1 MKKSRIIGIAL
12 VIAVLVG
19 IGVYWYVMHG
29 GARNLASEDAA
40 YTVNANDIVQEFSTN
55 SERANK
61 KYLEKAVV
69 VTGKVTEVHANQ
81 VIIDNSVVCLLQQPD
96 SKVKINQSIIMKGRV
111 VGFDDF
117 MGEIKLD
124 QCLSI

>member
-40 YTVNANDIVQEFSTN
+40 YTVNAKDIIQEFSTN

-69 VTGKVTEVHANQ
+69 ITGKVTEIHANQ

>member
-1 MKKSRIIGIAL
+1 MKKSRLIGIAL

-96 SKVKINQSIIMKGRV
+96 SKIKINQSIIMKGRV

>member
-1 MKKSRIIGIAL
+1 MKKSRLIGIAL

-96 SKVKINQSIIMKGRV
+96 SKIKLNQSIIMKGRV

>member
-1 MKKSRIIGIAL
+1 MKKSRLIGIAL
-12 VIAVLVG
+12 MVAVVAAVG
-19 IGVYWYVMHG
+19 AYWYIMHG
-29 GARNLASEDAA
+29 GARNLASEDAD
-40 YTVNANDIVQEFSTN
+40 YTVNAKDITQEFTTN

-81 VIIDNSVVCLLQQPD
+81 VIIDNSIVCLLSQPD
-96 SKVKINQSIIMKGRV
+96 SKIKVNQSIIMKGRV

>member
-1 MKKSRIIGIAL
+1 MKKSRIIIAL
-12 VIAVLVG
+12 VIAVVIG
-19 IGVYWYVMHG
+19 VGVYWYIMHG

-69 VTGKVTEVHANQ
+69 ITGKVTEIHANQ
-81 VIIDNSVVCLLQQPD
+81 VIIDNSVVCLLQQPN
-96 SKVKINQSIIMKGRV
+96 SKIKLNQSIIMKGRV

>member
-1 MKKSRIIGIAL
+1 MKKSRIIGLALIIAI
-12 VIAVLVG
+12 VIA

-29 GARNLASEDAA
+29 GARNLASEDAT
-40 YTVNANDIVQEFSTN
+40 YTVNAKDITQEFATN

-96 SKVKINQSIIMKGRV
+96 SKIKLNQSIIMKGRV

>member
-1 MKKSRIIGIAL
+1 MKKSRIISIAL
-12 VIAVLVG
+12 VVAVLTAV
-19 IGVYWYVMHG
+19 GVYWYVMHG
-29 GARNLASEDAA
+29 GARDLASEDAA
-40 YTVNANDIVQEFSTN
+40 YTVNAKDITQEFATN

-69 VTGKVTEVHANQ
+69 VTGKVTEIHANQ
-81 VIIDNSVVCLLQQPD
+81 VIIDHSIVCLLQQPD
-96 SKVKINQSIIMKGRV
+96 SKIKVNQSIIMKGRV